1 MSGNGAAAVL
11 DGPEPMLDA
20 RAPAVGAPGIA
31 ATLAELPGHRLSVEA
46 DTPDAVVQALFASN
60 PALPGLILTRG
71 GAFTGLRVRGGA
83 LDTEPLRFDAAEPVG
98 TVAERILMR
107 PPERLLDAMVVV
119 HADGH
124 LELVEASAV
133 LRAVARAAEHAGAE
147 VRNLRA
153 ELRSCTERL
162 EAKGRDLQGIQQRQ
176 AEETQGRARTE
187 QALRDHRQR
196 LLRQTMALHDIAR
209 LDSVRGSDFDQ
220 ALRDIALIIAFTLNV
235 DRVAVWTLS
244 ETSEGLQATP
254 VAGHGVRAW
263 DAEPFPIA
271 HFPLYQRTL
280 IRERSL
286 VSNDVAEDIRLGEL
300 LETVLRP
307 AGVMSLVHLCVKVE
321 GRPVALLRC
330 EHRRLPRPWS
340 DDEVNFVE
348 AATTF
353 VALVAIGQERNRA
366 VQALHE
372 SEQRLRQAKDQAEA
386 ATQAKSDFL
395 ATMSHE
401 IRTPMNGVLG
411 MLEILGRS
419 RLDADQERSV
429 AVIRESSLSLMRIIN
444 DILDFSKIEAGKLD
458 LDLVPMRLREV
469 VDGVVATL
477 GPTAQKKGLALTG
490 TVDPAVPPWLVGDPM
505 RLRQILLNF
514 ANNAIKFTS
523 EGRIA
528 LDARVLSTREGQAAL
543 RITVSDTGIGL
554 TREQVERLFQP
565 FVQAEQSTARRF
577 GGTGLGLSICR
588 MLVQLMGGRIGVDSE
603 PGRGSA
609 FWIELTLPVAEK
621 GAGTGAR
628 GTAPVTPWGDAL
640 PKLAP
645 DGPILVADDHP
656 INREVIARQ
665 LQQLGCS
672 ADTVNDG
679 REAFEALERRDY
691 VLLLTDWDMPEM
703 DGLELTRAIRAREA
717 ERGPAHGA
725 SRRLPIVGITANAF
739 AGEVERCMAVGMDDC
754 LTKPVDTARLGHC
767 LARWIAL
774 VDASDA
780 SDAPDDDDE
789 AEDAPPPQPRES
801 PRGEGDAID
810 VRGFRD
816 LLGDDRDAI
825 RGLLNR
831 YLQASAPVYAQL
843 RAAMEARQSADAVR
857 SHAHA
862 LKGASGMV
870 RASALATVCLTVEKA
885 AGDEDWA
892 TIDASSTAL
901 ARAWDAVT
909 AFVAAF

>member
-1 MSGNGAAAVL
+1 MSGDGAAAVL
-11 DGPEPMLDA
+11 DGPAPMHDA
-20 RAPAVGAPGIA
+20 GTPA
-31 ATLAELPGHRLSVEA
+31 ATLAELPGHHLSVEA
-46 DTPDAVVQALFASN
+46 DTPEAVVQALFASN

-71 GAFTGLRVRGGA
+71 GAFTGLRARGGA
-83 LDTEPLRFDAAEPVG
+83 LDTEPLRLNAADAIG
-98 TVAERILMR
+98 TAAERILAR
-107 PPERLLDAMVVV
+107 PPERLLDPVVV
-119 HADGH
+119 AHAGGH
-124 LELVEASAV
+124 LQLVEASAV
-133 LRAVARAAEHAGAE
+133 LRAVARTAERAGAE
-147 VRNLRA
+147 VRSLRA
-153 ELRSCTERL
+153 ELQSCAERL
-162 EAKGRDLQGIQQRQ
+162 DATGRTLQDIQQRQ
-176 AEETQGRARTE
+176 ADETQGHARTE

-209 LDSVRGSDFDQ
+209 LESVRGSDFDQ

-244 ETSEGLQATP
+244 ETSEGLEATP

-263 DAEPFPIA
+263 NAEPFPIA
-271 HFPLYQRTL
+271 RFPLYLQTL

-286 VSNDVAEDIRLGEL
+286 VANDVAEDIRLGEL

-321 GRPVALLRC
+321 GRPLALLRC

-340 DDEVNFVE
+340 DDEVNFIE

-366 VQALHE
+366 VQALHD

-477 GPTAQKKGLALTG
+477 GSTAQKKGLTLTG
-490 TVDPAVPPWLVGDPM
+490 TVDPAIPPWLVGDPM

-514 ANNAIKFTS
+514 ANNAIKFTG
-523 EGRIA
+523 EGRIT
-528 LDARVLSTREGQAAL
+528 LDARALPPGDGDGDGQAVL

-554 TREQVERLFQP
+554 TREQVDRLFQP

-588 MLVQLMGGRIGVDSE
+588 MLVHLMGGRIGVDSE

-621 GAGTGAR
+621 GAETGAR
-628 GTAPVTPWGDAL
+628 GTGSAAPWGDAL

-665 LQQLGCS
+665 LQQLGCT

-703 DGLELTRAIRAREA
+703 DGLELTRAIRAREVA
-717 ERGPAHGA
+717 RGQGTG
-725 SRRLPIVGITANAF
+725 RLPIVGITANAF

-754 LTKPVDTARLGHC
+754 LTKPVDTARLGQC
-767 LARWIAL
+767 LARWIPLA
-774 VDASDA
+774 DASAAAD
-780 SDAPDDDDE
+780 DDDDE
-789 AEDAPPPQPRES
+789 EENAFPPSPPPPEP
-801 PRGEGDAID
+801 PRGEGAAID

-870 RASALATVCLTVEKA
+870 RASALAAVCLTIEKA
-885 AGDEDWA
+885 AGSADWA
-892 TIDASSTAL
+892 AIDASSPAL
-901 ARAWDAVT
+901 AQAWDAVD